1 MYTGPCF
8 GVKHLVKRCGS
19 IEEITVSD
27 TLALMNLGLATEEDI
42 FQISQLYFDV
52 YQGTYP
58 DPLMKDFGLMKSF
71 ILSEA
76 GFWFVAK
83 NEKQQI
89 IGSVLAA
96 YDPDN
101 LIAKAFGAVVRNE
114 DRGHGIMEELL
125 SFGIEHLR
133 KIPGGVDVVYSTTRT
148 VNEAAQT
155 LTEKLGFKKIGIFP
169 NAHRTNDYETHCLA
183 AIIYPEALKKR
194 SSSYKVHHEMA
205 SLYEVVQNEVG
216 LPALESIV
224 PDKPTKKLFSPGDL
238 EVVKSPKF
246 VSYRYQFLKTEKQLE
261 FEFFPFHQPN
271 LVIISPD
278 QSIELFCHLSNV
290 DGYCVIVGGK
300 MPKNL
305 DFSELFLNA
314 NRLLRDAGARYIEV
328 IVRADRP
335 KILESMLRAKF
346 IPCGFFPAFQ
356 KIGDKRHDFVVFS
369 RSFEIFDFQ
378 NVKLKGMN
386 QVYLEEYF
394 KAWKR
399 MSLNPKLLQ
408 V

>member
-1 MYTGPCF
+1 MK
-8 GVKHLVKRCGS
+8 VQ
-19 IEEITVSD
+19 
-27 TLALMNLGLATEEDI
+27 LASLEDV

-58 DPLMKDFGLMKSF
+58 DPLMKDYNLIREFIKSE
-71 ILSEA
+71 S
-76 GFWFVAK
+76 GFWFVTK
-83 NEKQQI
+83 DSNNNI
-89 IGSVLAA
+89 IASVLAS
-96 YDPDN
+96 YDREH

-114 DRGHGIMEELL
+114 FRARGIMEDLL
-125 SFGIEHLR
+125 SFGINYLR
-133 KIPGGVDVVYSTTRT
+133 TETNGVDVIYSTTRT

-155 LTEKLGFKKIGIFP
+155 LTEKLGFKKLGIFP

-183 AIIYPEALKKR
+183 AIIYDSAIKKR
-194 SSSYKVHHEMA
+194 HGDYKIHHEIE
-205 SLYEVVQNEVG
+205 SLYGVVQKETG
-216 LPALESIV
+216 LNSLEDIV
-224 PDKPTKKLFSPGDL
+224 PEKPSKELMAPGELELVNSPR
-238 EVVKSPKF
+238 F
-246 VSYRYQFLKTEKQLE
+246 VAYRYGFLKAEKKLE

-271 LVIISPD
+271 LVIMSPD
-278 QSIELFCHLSNV
+278 QSIELFCHLSSS
-290 DGYCVIVGGK
+290 DGYCVVVGGH

-305 DFSELFLNA
+305 DFSELFLKSNK
-314 NRLLRDAGARYIEV
+314 LLRDAGARYIEV

-335 KILESMLRAKF
+335 KIIQSILKAKF
-346 IPCGFFPAFQ
+346 IPCAFFPSFQ
-356 KIGDKRHDFVVFS
+356 LIGEKRYDFIVLS

-386 QVYLEEYF
+386 QVYLEEYY

>member
-1 MYTGPCF
+1 MK
-8 GVKHLVKRCGS
+8 VQ
-19 IEEITVSD
+19 
-27 TLALMNLGLATEEDI
+27 LASEGDI

-58 DPLMKDFGLMKSF
+58 DPLMKDFSLIRSF
-71 ILSEA
+71 IRSEA
-76 GFWFVAK
+76 GFWFITKDESGEVIA
-83 NEKQQI
+83 
-89 IGSVLAA
+89 SVLAS
-96 YDPDN
+96 YDKDN
-101 LIAKAFGAVVRNE
+101 LVAKAFGAVVRNE
-114 DRGHGIMEELL
+114 FRGQGIMEKLL
-125 SFGIEHLR
+125 SFGINYLR
-133 KIPGGVDVVYSTTRT
+133 ELESGVDVIYSTTRT

-169 NAHRTNDYETHCLA
+169 NAHRTNDYETHCLT
-183 AIIYPEALKKR
+183 AIIYPSALEKR
-194 SSSYKVHHEMA
+194 NTNYKIHHEMA
-205 SLYEVVQNEVG
+205 SLYSIVQNEVG
-216 LPALESIV
+216 LVELESIV
-224 PDKPTKKLFSPGDL
+224 PEKPSKVLVAPGDL

-246 VSYRYQFLKTEKQLE
+246 VSYRYNNLKTENKLE

-278 QSIELFCHLSNV
+278 QSIELFCHLSSL

-300 MPKNL
+300 MPNNL
-305 DFSELFLNA
+305 DFAELFLSA
-314 NRLLRDAGARYIEV
+314 NRLLRETGARYIEV

-335 KILESMLRAKF
+335 KILDSILKAKF

-356 KIGDKRHDFVVFS
+356 LIEGKRHDFVVFS

-394 KAWKR
+394 LAWKR
-399 MSLNPKLLQ
+399 MSLNPKLLKL
-408 V
+408 

>member
-1 MYTGPCF
+1 MN
-8 GVKHLVKRCGS
+8 VQ
-19 IEEITVSD
+19 
-27 TLALMNLGLATEEDI
+27 LASEKDI
-42 FQISQLYFDV
+42 FQISQLYFDI

-58 DPLMKDFGLMKSF
+58 DPLMKDFNRIRCF
-71 ILSEA
+71 IKSEA
-76 GFWFVAK
+76 GFWFIAK
-83 NEKQQI
+83 DDNDEI
-89 IGSVLAA
+89 IASVLAA
-96 YDPDN
+96 YDIEN
-101 LIAKAFGAVVRNE
+101 RIAKAFGAVVRNE
-114 DRGHGIMEELL
+114 FRGQGIMEKLL
-125 SFGIEHLR
+125 FYGIEFLR
-133 KIPGGVDVVYSTTRT
+133 QKTPGVDIIYSTTRT

-169 NAHRTNDYETHCLA
+169 NAHRTNDYETHCLT
-183 AIIYPEALKKR
+183 AIFYPEALEKR
-194 SSSYKVHHEMA
+194 HKDYKIHHEMY
-205 SLYEVVQNEVG
+205 SLYQVVENEVG
-216 LPALESIV
+216 LNALESIV
-224 PDKPTKKLFSPGDL
+224 PEEPSKVLISPSDL

-246 VSYRYQFLKTEKQLE
+246 VDYRYNYLKNQKALE

-278 QSIELFCHLSNV
+278 QSIELFCHLSSV

-300 MPKNL
+300 MPGNL
-305 DFSELFLNA
+305 NYSDLFLKA
-314 NRLLRDAGARYIEV
+314 NQLLRDAGARYIEV
-328 IVRADRP
+328 IVRADRA
-335 KILESMLRAKF
+335 KILESIMKAKF

-356 KIGDKRHDFVVFS
+356 RIGEKRYDFVVFS

-399 MSLNPKLLQ
+399 KSLNPKLLK

>member
-1 MYTGPCF
+1 MK
-8 GVKHLVKRCGS
+8 VQ
-19 IEEITVSD
+19 
-27 TLALMNLGLATEEDI
+27 LASEEDI
-42 FQISQLYFDV
+42 FQISQLYFDI

-58 DPLMKDFGLMKSF
+58 DPLMKDFNLIRQFIKSESGYWF
-71 ILSEA
+71 ITKDSN
-76 GFWFVAK
+76 
-83 NEKQQI
+83 NEI
-89 IGSVLAA
+89 IASVLAC
-96 YDPDN
+96 YDFDN
-101 LIAKAFGAVVRNE
+101 RIAKAFGAVVRPEFRGQGVME
-114 DRGHGIMEELL
+114 DLL
-125 SFGIEHLR
+125 GFGIHFLKE
-133 KIPGGVDVVYSTTRT
+133 KTPGVDVIYSTTRT

-155 LTEKLGFKKIGIFP
+155 LTEKLGFKKLGIFP

-183 AIIYPEALKKR
+183 AIIYPSALEKR
-194 SSSYKVHHEMA
+194 NVNYKIHHEIA
-205 SLYEVVQNEVG
+205 SLYSIVQNEVG
-216 LPALESIV
+216 LSPLEPII
-224 PDKPTKKLFSPGDL
+224 PEKPSKVLQEPGDL
-238 EVVKSPKF
+238 EVVKSQKF
-246 VSYRYQFLKTEKQLE
+246 VSYRYNNLKQEKKLE

-271 LVIISPD
+271 LVIMSPD
-278 QSIELFCHLSNV
+278 QSIELFCHLSAV
-290 DGYCVIVGGK
+290 DGYCVVVGGK
-300 MPKNL
+300 MPGNL
-305 DFSELFLNA
+305 DFTKLFLNS

-335 KILESMLRAKF
+335 KILESILKAKF

-356 KIGDKRHDFVVFS
+356 LIGDKRHDFLVFS

>member
-1 MYTGPCF
+1 MK
-8 GVKHLVKRCGS
+8 VQ
-19 IEEITVSD
+19 
-27 TLALMNLGLATEEDI
+27 LASEGDI

-58 DPLMKDFGLMKSF
+58 DPLMKDFSLIRAF
-71 ILSEA
+71 IRSET
-76 GFWFVAK
+76 GFWFITK
-83 NEKQQI
+83 DENGEI

-96 YDPDN
+96 YDKDN
-101 LIAKAFGAVVRNE
+101 LIAKAFGAVVRTE
-114 DRGHGIMEELL
+114 FRGQKIMEDLL
-125 SFGIEHLR
+125 GFGIDFLR
-133 KIPGGVDVVYSTTRT
+133 TQTPGVDVIYSTTRT

-155 LTEKLGFKKIGIFP
+155 LTEKLGFKKLGIFP
-169 NAHRTNDYETHCLA
+169 NAHKTNDYETHCLA
-183 AIIYPEALKKR
+183 AIIYPSALEKR
-194 SSSYKVHHEMA
+194 NTDYKIHHEMS
-205 SLYEVVQNEVG
+205 SLYEIVQKEVG
-216 LPALESIV
+216 LKSIPSIV
-224 PDKPTKKLFSPGDL
+224 PEKPSKVLTKPGEL

-246 VSYRYQFLKTEKQLE
+246 VSYRYNMLKAEKKLE

-278 QSIELFCHLSNV
+278 QSIEVFCHLSSV

-300 MPKNL
+300 MSHNL
-305 DFSELFLNA
+305 DFSELFLQT

-335 KILESMLRAKF
+335 KILESILRAKF

-356 KIGDKRHDFVVFS
+356 MVGDKRHDFLVFS

-408 V
+408 L

>member
-1 MYTGPCF
+1 MK
-8 GVKHLVKRCGS
+8 VQ
-19 IEEITVSD
+19 
-27 TLALMNLGLATEEDI
+27 LASEGDI
-42 FQISQLYFDV
+42 FQISQLYYDV

-58 DPLMKDFGLMKSF
+58 DPLMKDFSLIRAF
-71 ILSEA
+71 IRSDS
-76 GFWFVAK
+76 GFWFITK
-83 NEKQQI
+83 DDNGEI

-96 YDPDN
+96 YDKDN
-101 LIAKAFGAVVRNE
+101 LIAKAFGAVVRTE
-114 DRGHGIMEELL
+114 FRGQKIMEDLL
-125 SFGIEHLR
+125 GFGINFLR
-133 KIPGGVDVVYSTTRT
+133 TETPGVDVIYSTTRT

-155 LTEKLGFKKIGIFP
+155 LTEKLGFKKLGIFP

-183 AIIYPEALKKR
+183 AIIYPSALEKR
-194 SSSYKVHHEMA
+194 NTDYKIHHEMS
-205 SLYEVVQNEVG
+205 SLYEIVQKEVG
-216 LPALESIV
+216 LDSIPAIV
-224 PDKPTKKLFSPGDL
+224 PEKPTKVLVSPGEL

-246 VSYRYQFLKTEKQLE
+246 VSYRYNNLKSEKKLE

-278 QSIELFCHLSNV
+278 QSIEVFCHLSSV

-300 MPKNL
+300 MPGNL
-305 DFSELFLNA
+305 DFSELFLQT

-335 KILESMLRAKF
+335 KILESILRAKF

-356 KIGDKRHDFVVFS
+356 MVGEKRHDFLVFS

-408 V
+408 L

>member
-1 MYTGPCF
+1 MK
-8 GVKHLVKRCGS
+8 VL
-19 IEEITVSD
+19 
-27 TLALMNLGLATEEDI
+27 LASEEDV

-58 DPLMKDFGLMKSF
+58 DPLMKDFARIKQF
-71 ILSEA
+71 IGSEA
-76 GFWFVAK
+76 GFWFVTK
-83 NEKQQI
+83 NDKNQI
-89 IGSVLAA
+89 IASVLAA
-96 YDPDN
+96 YDKEN

-114 DRGHGIMEELL
+114 YRGQGVMEELL
-125 SFGIEHLR
+125 SYGINYLR
-133 KIPGGVDVVYSTTRT
+133 EKTIGVDVIYSTTRT

-155 LTEKLGFKKIGIFP
+155 LTEKLGFKKIGVFP
-169 NAHRTNDYETHCLA
+169 NAHRTNEYETHCLA
-183 AIIYPEALKKR
+183 AIVYPSALEKR
-194 SSSYKVHHEMA
+194 HSNYFIHHELS
-205 SLYEVVQNEVG
+205 SLYSIVKGEVG
-216 LPALESIV
+216 LTDLESLV
-224 PDKPTKKLFSPGDL
+224 PESPSKQLMSPEDL
-238 EVVKSPKF
+238 EVVQSPKF
-246 VSYRYQFLKTEKQLE
+246 VSYRYNLLKAEKKLE

-271 LVIISPD
+271 LVLISPD
-278 QSIELFCHLSNV
+278 QSIELFCHLSSV

-300 MPKNL
+300 MPPNMN
-305 DFSELFLNA
+305 FSELFLKS

-335 KILESMLRAKF
+335 KILESILKAKF
-346 IPCGFFPAFQ
+346 IPCGFFPSFQ
-356 KIGDKRHDFVVFS
+356 QIGDKRYDFVVLS

-378 NVKLKGMN
+378 NVKLKGLN

>member
-1 MYTGPCF
+1 M
-8 GVKHLVKRCGS
+8 KKQ
-19 IEEITVSD
+19 
-27 TLALMNLGLATEEDI
+27 LASEQDI

-58 DPLMKDFGLMKSF
+58 DPLMKDFGLIRQF
-71 ILSEA
+71 IQSEA
-76 GFWFVAK
+76 GFWFIAK
-83 NEKQQI
+83 DENNEVI
-89 IGSVLAA
+89 ASVLAA
-96 YDPDN
+96 YDREN

-114 DRGHGIMEELL
+114 FRGQGIMEDLL
-125 SFGIEHLR
+125 AYGIQFLR
-133 KIPGGVDVVYSTTRT
+133 EKTPGVDIIYSTTRT

-155 LTEKLGFKKIGIFP
+155 LTEKLGFKKLGIFP

-183 AIIYPEALKKR
+183 AIIYDSALEKR
-194 SSSYKVHHEMA
+194 HTHYKLHHEME
-205 SLYEVVQNEVG
+205 SLYSVVQKEVG
-216 LPALESIV
+216 LGSLDPIV
-224 PDKPTKKLFSPGDL
+224 PEKPTKALISPGDL

-246 VSYRYQFLKTEKQLE
+246 VAYRYNFLKQEKKLE

-278 QSIELFCHLSNV
+278 QSIELFCHLSSV

-300 MPKNL
+300 MPGNL
-305 DFSELFLNA
+305 NFAELFLQT

-335 KILESMLRAKF
+335 KILESIMRAKF

-356 KIGDKRHDFVVFS
+356 LIGDKRYDFLVFS

-378 NVKLKGMN
+378 NVKLKGLN

-408 V
+408 S

>member
-1 MYTGPCF
+1 MK
-8 GVKHLVKRCGS
+8 VQ
-19 IEEITVSD
+19 
-27 TLALMNLGLATEEDI
+27 LASEGDI

-58 DPLMKDFGLMKSF
+58 DPLMKDFSLIRAF
-71 ILSEA
+71 IRSDS
-76 GFWFVAK
+76 GFWFITKDESGEVIA
-83 NEKQQI
+83 
-89 IGSVLAA
+89 SVLAA
-96 YDPDN
+96 YDKDN

-114 DRGHGIMEELL
+114 FRGQGIMDDLL
-125 SFGIEHLR
+125 SFGINFLR
-133 KIPGGVDVVYSTTRT
+133 TETPGVDVIYSTTRT

-155 LTEKLGFKKIGIFP
+155 LTEKLGFKKLGIFP
-169 NAHRTNDYETHCLA
+169 NAHKTKDYETHCLA
-183 AIIYPEALKKR
+183 AIIYPSALEKR
-194 SSSYKVHHEMA
+194 NTDYKMHHEMS
-205 SLYEVVQNEVG
+205 SLYEIVQKEVG
-216 LPALESIV
+216 LNSIPSVV
-224 PDKPTKKLFSPGDL
+224 PEKPGKVLSKPGEL
-238 EVVKSPKF
+238 EVVQSPKF
-246 VSYRYQFLKTEKQLE
+246 VEYRYNNLKAEKKLE
-261 FEFFPFHQPN
+261 FEFFPFHLPN

-278 QSIELFCHLSNV
+278 QSIELFCHLSAM

-300 MPKNL
+300 MSHNI
-305 DFSELFLNA
+305 DFSELFLQT

-335 KILESMLRAKF
+335 KILESILRAKF

-356 KIGDKRHDFVVFS
+356 MVGNKRHDFLVFS

-408 V
+408 L

>member
-1 MYTGPCF
+1 MEQ
-8 GVKHLVKRCGS
+8 L
-19 IEEITVSD
+19 
-27 TLALMNLGLATEEDI
+27 LASEGDI

-58 DPLMKDFGLMKSF
+58 DPMMKDFVLIRKFIKSNEGYWFITKDSKGLV
-71 ILSEA
+71 
-76 GFWFVAK
+76 VA
-83 NEKQQI
+83 
-89 IGSVLAA
+89 SVLAF
-96 YDPDN
+96 YDQEN
-101 LIAKAFGAVVRNE
+101 LIAKAFGAVVRTE
-114 DRGHGIMEELL
+114 FRGQGIMEDLL
-125 SFGIEHLR
+125 AYGINFLR
-133 KIPGGVDVVYSTTRT
+133 KKTIGVDVIYSTTRT

-169 NAHRTNDYETHCLA
+169 NAHRTNEYETHCLC
-183 AIIYPEALKKR
+183 AIISPAALEKR
-194 SSSYKVHHEMA
+194 HNNYKLHHEVESLYKVVD
-205 SLYEVVQNEVG
+205 SEVG
-216 LPALESIV
+216 MGALETII
-224 PDKPTKKLFSPGDL
+224 PDKPGKALLSPCDL
-238 EVVKSPKF
+238 EVIQSPKF
-246 VSYRYQFLKTEKQLE
+246 VSYRYAHLKSQDQLE

-271 LVIISPD
+271 LMLISPD
-278 QSIELFCHLSNV
+278 QSIELFCHLSAV

-300 MPKNL
+300 MPGNL
-305 DFSELFLNA
+305 NFSELFLNA
-314 NRLLRDAGARYIEV
+314 NRQLRDSGARYIEV

-335 KILESMLRAKF
+335 KILESIMKAKF

-356 KIGDKRHDFVVFS
+356 LINNKRYDFLVLS

-378 NVKLKGMN
+378 NVKLKGLN

>member
-1 MYTGPCF
+1 
-8 GVKHLVKRCGS
+8 
-19 IEEITVSD
+19 
-27 TLALMNLGLATEEDI
+27 MNLQLATEEDI

-58 DPLMKDFGLMKSF
+58 DPLMKDFVLIRQF
-71 ILSEA
+71 IQSEA
-76 GFWFVAK
+76 GFWFVTKDQGTVIA
-83 NEKQQI
+83 
-89 IGSVLAA
+89 SVLAA
-96 YDPDN
+96 YDKEN

-114 DRGHGIMEELL
+114 YRSRGIMEELL
-125 SFGIEHLR
+125 SYGINFLR
-133 KIPGGVDVVYSTTRT
+133 EKTAGVDIIYSTTRT

-183 AIIYPEALKKR
+183 AIVYPEALEKR
-194 SSSYKVHHEMA
+194 NRNYMIHHEVA
-205 SLYEVVQNEVG
+205 SLYDIVQKEVG
-216 LPALESIV
+216 LGELESLV
-224 PDKPTKKLFSPGDL
+224 PDKPSKVLVEPGEL

-246 VSYRYQFLKTEKQLE
+246 VSYRYQHLKNEKQLE

-278 QSIELFCHLSNV
+278 QSIELFCHLSSV

-300 MPKNL
+300 MPGNL
-305 DFSELFLNA
+305 NFTELFLKS

-335 KILESMLRAKF
+335 KILESILRAKF

-356 KIGDKRHDFVVFS
+356 MVGSRRHDFLVFS

-378 NVKLKGMN
+378 NVKLKGLN
-386 QVYLEEYF
+386 QVYLEEYYN
-394 KAWKR
+394 AWKR
-399 MSLNPKLLQ
+399 MSLNPKLLKL
-408 V
+408 

>member
-1 MYTGPCF
+1 MK
-8 GVKHLVKRCGS
+8 VQ
-19 IEEITVSD
+19 
-27 TLALMNLGLATEEDI
+27 LASEGDI

-58 DPLMKDFGLMKSF
+58 DPLMKDFSLIRAF
-71 ILSEA
+71 IRSDS
-76 GFWFVAK
+76 GFWFITKDEAGEVIA
-83 NEKQQI
+83 
-89 IGSVLAA
+89 SVLAA
-96 YDPDN
+96 YDKDN

-114 DRGHGIMEELL
+114 FRGQGIMDDLL
-125 SFGIEHLR
+125 SFGINFLR
-133 KIPGGVDVVYSTTRT
+133 TETPGVDVIYSTTRT

-155 LTEKLGFKKIGIFP
+155 LTEKLGFKKLGIFP
-169 NAHRTNDYETHCLA
+169 NAHKTKDYETHCLA
-183 AIIYPEALKKR
+183 AIIYPSALEKR
-194 SSSYKVHHEMA
+194 NTDYKMHHEMS
-205 SLYEVVQNEVG
+205 SLYEIVQKEVG
-216 LPALESIV
+216 LNSIPSVV
-224 PDKPTKKLFSPGDL
+224 PEKPGKVLSKPGEL
-238 EVVKSPKF
+238 EVVQSPKF
-246 VSYRYQFLKTEKQLE
+246 VEYRYNNLKAEKKLE
-261 FEFFPFHQPN
+261 FEFFPFHLPN

-278 QSIELFCHLSNV
+278 QSIELFCHLSAV

-300 MPKNL
+300 MSHNI
-305 DFSELFLNA
+305 DFSELFLQT

-335 KILESMLRAKF
+335 KILESILRAKF

-356 KIGDKRHDFVVFS
+356 MVGEKRHDFLVFS

-408 V
+408 L

>member
-1 MYTGPCF
+1 M
-8 GVKHLVKRCGS
+8 KKQ
-19 IEEITVSD
+19 
-27 TLALMNLGLATEEDI
+27 LASEQDI

-58 DPLMKDFGLMKSF
+58 DPLMKDFGLIRQF
-71 ILSEA
+71 IQSDA
-76 GFWFVAK
+76 GFWFITKDENNEVVA
-83 NEKQQI
+83 
-89 IGSVLAA
+89 SVLAA
-96 YDPDN
+96 YDRDN

-114 DRGHGIMEELL
+114 FRGQGIMEDLL
-125 SFGIEHLR
+125 SYGINFLR
-133 KIPGGVDVVYSTTRT
+133 EKTAGVDIIYSTTRT

-169 NAHRTNDYETHCLA
+169 NAHRTSEYETHCLA
-183 AIIYPEALKKR
+183 AIIYNSALEKR
-194 SSSYKVHHEMA
+194 HTNYKLHHEME
-205 SLYEVVQNEVG
+205 SLYSVVQNEVG
-216 LPALESIV
+216 LPSLDIIE
-224 PDKPTKKLFSPGDL
+224 PEKPSKVLVSPQEL

-246 VSYRYQFLKTEKQLE
+246 VAYRYNFLKQEKKLE

-278 QSIELFCHLSNV
+278 QSIELFCHLSSV

-300 MPKNL
+300 MPSNL
-305 DFSELFLNA
+305 NFGELFLLS

-335 KILESMLRAKF
+335 KILESILRAKF

-356 KIGDKRHDFVVFS
+356 LVGDKRYDFLVFS

-408 V
+408 L

>member
-1 MYTGPCF
+1 MK
-8 GVKHLVKRCGS
+8 V
-19 IEEITVSD
+19 
-27 TLALMNLGLATEEDI
+27 MLATEEDI

-52 YQGTYP
+52 YQGMYP
-58 DPLMKDFGLMKSF
+58 DPLMKDFSLIRSF
-71 ILSEA
+71 ILSET
-76 GFWFVAK
+76 GFWFVTK
-83 NEKQQI
+83 NEKGVI
-89 IGSVLAA
+89 VASALAA

-101 LIAKAFGAVVRNE
+101 KIAKAFGAVVRQ
-114 DRGHGIMEELL
+114 DARGQGIMEELL
-125 SFGIEHLR
+125 SFGINHLR
-133 KIPGGVDVVYSTTRT
+133 TIPGGVDVIYSTTRT

-155 LTEKLGFKKIGIFP
+155 LTEKLGFKKLGIFP

-183 AIIYPEALKKR
+183 AIIYPEALEKR
-194 SSSYKVHHEMA
+194 NTNYKIHHEMA
-205 SLYEVVQNEVG
+205 SLYNIVQNEVG
-216 LPALESIV
+216 LGALESIV
-224 PDKPTKKLFSPGDL
+224 PEKPSKVLIKPGDL

-246 VSYRYQFLKTEKQLE
+246 VSYRYQLLKSEGKLE

-278 QSIELFCHLSNV
+278 QEIELFCHLSNV

-300 MPKNL
+300 MPSHL
-305 DFSELFLNA
+305 DFSELFLKA
-314 NRLLRDAGARYIEV
+314 NQLLREAGARYIEV

-335 KILESMLRAKF
+335 KILESILRAKF

-356 KIGDKRHDFVVFS
+356 KINDKRHDFMVFS
-369 RSFEIFDFQ
+369 RSFEVFDFQ

-394 KAWKR
+394 NTWKR
-399 MSLNPKLLQ
+399 MSLNPKLLK